1 MLVNS
6 PLASTMQLHWTVSLR
21 ASCLH
26 AAEALAHGQL
36 VVDPILA
43 EAITPAAQELRKAIT
58 AAGLP
63 RIQFWRNL
71 VGLSV
76 LVDGLGELAERAVAE
91 TVGATRAA
99 PLARNLLASLA
110 GLESSVR
117 RVFPDLRDELALRQ
131 LPLREQW
138 ETQGPALLQHIAS
151 WSDPRVVVPA
161 AQVVLVY
168 PALGGGGAAYLPF
181 NLVHLE
187 AVLTSPLPELPENLR
202 LAWLLAQLGL
212 NLPALSDPIPGDRLP
227 DIAALAMLPVTLQA
241 AQDLQLVEASPEMLD
256 RVLSAWQILT
266 PTSADP
272 VDVLWRWWSTC
283 LETRPRWD
291 VALTAL
297 DRMLGGSPPPAS

>member
-1 MLVNS
+1 
-6 PLASTMQLHWTVSLR
+6 
-21 ASCLH
+21 
-26 AAEALAHGQL
+26 
-36 VVDPILA
+36 VVA
-43 EAITPAAQELRKAIT
+43 
-58 AAGLP
+58 
-63 RIQFWRNL
+63 
-71 VGLSV
+71 
-76 LVDGLGELAERAVAE
+76 
-91 TVGATRAA
+91 
-99 PLARNLLASLA
+99 
-110 GLESSVR
+110 
-117 RVFPDLRDELALRQ
+117 
-131 LPLREQW
+131 
-138 ETQGPALLQHIAS
+138 
-151 WSDPRVVVPA
+151 PA

-168 PALGGGGAAYLPF
+168 PALGGGGAAHLPF

-202 LAWLLAQLGL
+202 LAWLLAQLG
-212 NLPALSDPIPGDRLP
+212 LPALSDPIPGDRLP

-256 RVLSAWQILT
+256 RALSAWQILT